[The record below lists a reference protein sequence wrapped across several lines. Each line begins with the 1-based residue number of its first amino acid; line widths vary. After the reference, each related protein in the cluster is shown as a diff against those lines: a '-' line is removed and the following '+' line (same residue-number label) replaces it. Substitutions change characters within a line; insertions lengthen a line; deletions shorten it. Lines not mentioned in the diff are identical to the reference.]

1 MNTRRHFLKAVAG
14 AGSGIVFCG
23 CGWPS
28 AAQAQPAGPARRP
41 VSVNGKRV
49 RTVDVHA
56 HCFFRE
62 ATSLLGEEASRPT
75 ARPVRGVENIY
86 IAPEQ
91 RIAAMDAQAI
101 DMEVLSIN
109 PFWYGRERD
118 LAARIVGVQNE
129 KLAEF
134 VAAHSDRFA
143 AFASLTLQD

>member
-1 MNTRRHFLKAVAG
+1 MNTRRHFLKAVAHA
-14 AGSGIVFCG
+14 AGGIVFCG

-28 AAQAQPAGPARRP
+28 AVHAQPAGPARRP

-62 ATSLLGEEASRPT
+62 ATALLGEEAPRL
-75 ARPVRGVENIY
+75 RPVRGGENIY
-86 IAPEQ
+86 IAVEQ
-91 RIAAMDAQAI
+91 RVASMDAQAI

-109 PFWYGRERD
+109 PFWYARDRD
-118 LAARIVGVQNE
+118 LAAKIVSVQNE

-143 AFASLTLQD
+143 AF